1 MGFKDP
7 RRLSRLRLVNG
18 DPLKVEPISKLG
30 FDPVLGLPEFD
41 YFKKRVLCRAVP
53 VKALLLDQ
61 SFSAGVGNWVADEI
75 LYQAMIHPAQYT
87 NTMTDEEVRLLYDK
101 MKYVCETAVQV
112 EADEEKFPNDWLMK
126 YRWNKGK
133 NNKERLPNG
142 LLLQFE
148 TVNRLYKRLLCVC
161 VCVFSCYIELD
172 LLYRLVEELLLLP
185 QIDKN

>member
-7 RRLSRLRLVNG
+7 RRLSRLRLVSG
-18 DPLKVEPISKLG
+18 DPLKAEPISKLG

-41 YFKKRVLCRAVP
+41 NFKKRVLCRAVP

-87 NTMTDEEVRLLYDK
+87 NTLTDEEVRSLYDK
-101 MKYVCETAVQV
+101 MKYVCETAVQA
-112 EADEEKFPNDWLMK
+112 EADEEKFPDDWLMK
-126 YRWNKGK
+126 HRWNKGK
-133 NNKERLPNG
+133 SNGNKGRLPNG

-148 TVNRLYKRLLCVC
+148 TVKKLYKNVLFYNTKLALL
-161 VCVFSCYIELD
+161 I
-172 LLYRLVEELLLLP
+172 
-185 QIDKN
+185 